1 MISKGIR
8 LSSIQKGRWIMVN
21 TRYFKKWIFIIFV
34 FFLSVTLLLARTVKT
49 PGEETNFTR
58 YSQHEEIS
66 RFLSRLDQLSKE
78 LEIRIIGQTLE
89 ARDYPSKDLYL
100 CIVTEEGADC
110 PQKLSLEKPSFLIVA
125 SQHGNE
131 QSAKEAVLWMIRDL
145 AVGEMKPLLKKVNFL
160 VIPQANPYGNWH
172 DQRQNEQ
179 DLDLNRDHVK
189 LESPEVMAIHRVF
202 RSWMPEVTLDIHE
215 KGDDFYRVSIGCV
228 SNINIHPWLQKF
240 SQNTILSEIEEKLKK
255 KNITFHEYLVT
266 QRMGIDSSAGVRY
279 RAEDLGERQT
289 MKRYSTTDLNDG
301 RNSLGIYETLSFI
314 QEGASRHDV
323 ETLRERTRW
332 QYFGAR
338 FLAESIAEHG
348 AEIVSMVRGLRED
361 LVERARAFSPE
372 DLVHLRMEYARSE
385 KEPELTIE
393 RFERSESPVRGIL
406 KVDKKAG
413 EPLFLADFEPYP
425 YPSTL
430 KVVEEV
436 EENWF
441 PLVEP
446 ALSVPRPLGYI
457 IPAKHQD
464 VVETLLRH
472 GLEVDIFTKDTF
484 LEVEIYQVGNIVPA
498 EYDYLPPQE
507 IEGERKS
514 LQAIVKREDFYV
526 SCAQA
531 GASLIPC
538 LLEPESQY
546 GLVRYQMFDLVPKAG
561 DIFSFFRYT
570 GKKDLPII
578 SYKKW
583 KR

>member
-1 MISKGIR
+1 MR
-8 LSSIQKGRWIMVN
+8 LSSNRNGRWIMAN
-21 TRYFKKWIFIIFV
+21 TRRFKKWVCIIFV
-34 FFLSVTLLLARTVKT
+34 FAFSVTLLLARDVKT
-49 PGEETNFTR
+49 PAEETNFTR
-58 YSQHEEIS
+58 YSQYEEIS

-89 ARDYPSKDLYL
+89 VRDYSSKDLYL
-100 CIVTEEGADC
+100 CIITEEGADC
-110 PQKLSLEKPSFLIVA
+110 PQQINREKPSFLIVA

-131 QSAKEAVLWMIRDL
+131 QSAKEAALWLIRDL
-145 AVGEMKPLLKKVNFL
+145 AVGEMKSLLKKVNFL

-172 DQRQNEQ
+172 DQRRNEQ

-189 LESPEVMAIHRVF
+189 LESPEAMAIHRVF

-228 SNINIHPWLQKF
+228 SNVNIHPRFQEI
-240 SQNTILSEIEEKLKK
+240 SRNTILAEIEKKLRKK
-255 KNITFHEYLVT
+255 KIAFHEYLVT
-266 QRMGIDSSAGVRY
+266 QPMGIDSSAGVSY

-332 QYFGAR
+332 QYFGIR
-338 FLAESIAEHG
+338 FLAENIAQHG
-348 AEIVSMVRGLRED
+348 DEIVSIVRCLRED
-361 LVERARAFSPE
+361 LMERARTYSQE
-372 DLVHLRMEYARSE
+372 DLVHLRMKYARSE
-385 KEPELTIE
+385 RESELTIE
-393 RFERSESPVRGIL
+393 RFESSESPIRGIL

-413 EPLFLADFEPYP
+413 EPLTRADFESYA

-430 KVVEEV
+430 KVVKEV
-436 EENWF
+436 EKNWF
-441 PLVEP
+441 PNVEP
-446 ALSVPRPLGYI
+446 VLSVSRPLGYI
-457 IPAKHQD
+457 IPARHQD

-472 GLEVDIFTKDTF
+472 GLEVDMFTKDTT
-484 LEVEIYQVGNIVPA
+484 LEVEVYQVGNVIPV

-507 IEGERKS
+507 IEVEMKS
-514 LQAIVKREDFYV
+514 LQTIVKREDFYV

-531 GASLIPC
+531 GANLIPC

-546 GLVRYQMFDLVPKAG
+546 GLIRYWKFELVPEAG

-570 GKKDLPII
+570 GKENLPII

>member
-1 MISKGIR
+1 MA
-8 LSSIQKGRWIMVN
+8 N
-21 TRYFKKWIFIIFV
+21 TGCFKKWVCIIFV
-34 FFLSVTLLLARTVKT
+34 FSFSVTLLLAKAVKT
-49 PGEETNFTR
+49 PAEEANFTR
-58 YSQHEEIS
+58 YTQYEEVS
-66 RFLSRLDQLSKE
+66 RFLSRLDQLSEE
-78 LEIRIIGQTLE
+78 LEIQIIGQTLE
-89 ARDYPSKDLYL
+89 VRDYPSKDLYL

-110 PQKLSLEKPSFLIVA
+110 PQKLNLEKPSFLIVA

-131 QSAKEAVLWMIRDL
+131 QSAKEAALWLIRDL
-145 AVGEMKPLLKKVNFL
+145 AVGEMKSLLKKVNFL

-172 DQRQNEQ
+172 DQRRNEQ

-189 LESPEVMAIHRVF
+189 LESPEVMAIHHIF
-202 RSWMPEVTLDIHE
+202 RAWMPEVTLDVHE

-228 SNINIHPWLQKF
+228 SNVNIRPWLQKF
-240 SQNTILSEIEEKLKK
+240 SRDTILTEIEKKLRK

-266 QRMGIDSSAGVRY
+266 QRMGIDSSAGVSY

-289 MKRYSTTDLNDG
+289 MKRYSTTDINDG

-323 ETLRERTRW
+323 ETLRERTGW
-332 QYFGAR
+332 QYFGMR
-338 FLAESIAEHG
+338 FLAESVANHG
-348 AEIVSMVRGLRED
+348 AEIISMVRSFRED
-361 LVERARAFSPE
+361 LVERARALSLE
-372 DLVHLRMEYARSE
+372 DLIHLRMEYARSE
-385 KEPELTIE
+385 AEPELTIE

-413 EPLFLADFEPYP
+413 EPLTLADFEPYP

-430 KVVEEV
+430 KVVKEIEK
-436 EENWF
+436 NWF
-441 PLVEP
+441 PNVEP

-472 GLEVDIFTKDTF
+472 GLEVDMFTKDTP
-484 LEVEIYQVGNIVPA
+484 LEVEVWQVGNVVPA

-507 IEGERKS
+507 IKVERKG
-514 LQAIVKREDFYV
+514 LQTIVKRKDFYV
-526 SCAQA
+526 SCAQP
-531 GASLIPC
+531 GANLIPC

-546 GLVRYQMFDLVPKAG
+546 GLIRYWKFELVPEAE

-578 SYKKW
+578 PYKKW

>member
-1 MISKGIR
+1 
-8 LSSIQKGRWIMVN
+8 MVD
-21 TRYFKKWIFIIFV
+21 TKYFKKLVYVFIVFSFFV
-34 FFLSVTLLLARTVKT
+34 TVLQARTVKT
-49 PGEETNFTR
+49 PGEETNFTQ

-89 ARDYPSKDLYL
+89 VRDYPSKDLYL

-110 PQKLSLEKPSFLIVA
+110 PQRLNLEKPSFLIVA

-131 QSAKEAVLWMIRDL
+131 QSAKEAALWLIRDL
-145 AVGEMKPLLKKVNFL
+145 AVGEMKSLLKKVNFL
-160 VIPQANPYGNWH
+160 VIPQANPYGNWY
-172 DQRQNEQ
+172 DQRRNEQ

-189 LESPEVMAIHRVF
+189 LESPEAMAIHRVF
-202 RSWMPEVTLDIHE
+202 RAWMPEVTLDVHE

-228 SNINIHPWLQKF
+228 SNVNIHSWLQKF
-240 SQNTILSEIEEKLKK
+240 SRNTILNEIEKKLRK

-266 QRMGIDSSAGVRY
+266 QRMGIDSSAGVSY
-279 RAEDLGERQT
+279 RAEDMGERQT

-323 ETLRERTRW
+323 ETLRERTEW
-332 QYFGAR
+332 QYFGMR
-338 FLAESIAEHG
+338 FLAESVANHG
-348 AEIVSMVRGLRED
+348 AEIVSTVRSLRED
-361 LVERARAFSPE
+361 LAERARALTPE
-372 DLVHLRMEYARSE
+372 DLIHLRMKYARSN

-393 RFERSESPVRGIL
+393 RFEQSESPVRGIL

-413 EPLFLADFEPYP
+413 EPLTRADFEPYP

-430 KVVEEV
+430 KVVKEV

-441 PLVEP
+441 PNVEP
-446 ALSVPRPLGYI
+446 DLSVPRPLGYI

-472 GLEVDIFTKDTF
+472 GLEVDIFTRDTP
-484 LEVEIYQVGNIVPA
+484 LEVEIYQVGNVVPA
-498 EYDYLPPQE
+498 EYDYLPPRE
-507 IEGERKS
+507 IEVERKG
-514 LQAIVKREDFYV
+514 LQTIVKREDFYV
-526 SCAQA
+526 SCAQP
-531 GASLIPC
+531 GANLIPC

-546 GLVRYQMFDLVPKAG
+546 GLIRYWKFELVPEAE

-570 GKKDLPII
+570 GKKDLPIVP
-578 SYKKW
+578 YKKW

>member
-1 MISKGIR
+1 MA
-8 LSSIQKGRWIMVN
+8 N
-21 TRYFKKWIFIIFV
+21 TKYFKKSVFIIFI
-34 FFLSVTLLLARTVKT
+34 FFLSVTTLLARTVKT
-49 PGEETNFTR
+49 PAEEINFTQ
-58 YSQHEEIS
+58 YSQHEEVS

-89 ARDYPSKDLYL
+89 VRDYAAKDLYL
-100 CIVTEEGADC
+100 CIITEEGTDSP
-110 PQKLSLEKPSFLIVA
+110 PQLNNEKPSFLIVA

-131 QSAKEAVLWMIRDL
+131 QSAKEAVLWLIRDL
-145 AVGEMKPLLKKVNFL
+145 AIGEMKSLLKKVNFL
-160 VIPQANPYGNWH
+160 IIPQANPYGNWY
-172 DQRQNEQ
+172 DQRRNEQ

-228 SNINIHPWLQKF
+228 SNVNIHPWFQEI
-240 SQNTILSEIEEKLKK
+240 SRNTILTEVEKKLRK

-279 RAEDLGERQT
+279 REEDLGERQT
-289 MKRYSTTDLNDG
+289 MKRFSTTDLNDG

-332 QYFGAR
+332 QYFGMR
-338 FLAESIAEHG
+338 FLAESVAKHG
-348 AEIVSMVRGLRED
+348 AEIVSTVRGLRED
-361 LVERARAFSPE
+361 LVAQARALSPE
-372 DLVHLRMEYARSE
+372 DLVHLRMKYARSA
-385 KEPELTIE
+385 KAPELRIE

-413 EPLFLADFEPYP
+413 EPLTQADFEPYS

-430 KVVEEV
+430 KVVKEV
-436 EENWF
+436 EKNWF
-441 PLVEP
+441 PNVEP
-446 ALSVPRPLGYI
+446 ALSVPRPLGYV

-472 GLEVDIFTKDTF
+472 GLEVDMFTKDIA
-484 LEVEIYQVGNIVPA
+484 LKVEVYQVGNVVPA

-507 IEGERKS
+507 IQVEKKS
-514 LQAIVKREDFYV
+514 LQTIVKREDFYV

-531 GASLIPC
+531 GAKLIPC

-546 GLVRYQMFDLVPKAG
+546 GLIRYWKFKLVPETG

-570 GKKDLPII
+570 GKKNLPIV

>member
-1 MISKGIR
+1 MA
-8 LSSIQKGRWIMVN
+8 N
-21 TRYFKKWIFIIFV
+21 TKYFKKSVFIIFI
-34 FFLSVTLLLARTVKT
+34 FFLSVTTLLARTVKT
-49 PGEETNFTR
+49 PAEEINFTQ
-58 YSQHEEIS
+58 YSQHEEVS

-89 ARDYPSKDLYL
+89 VRDYAAKDLYL
-100 CIVTEEGADC
+100 CIITEEGTDSP
-110 PQKLSLEKPSFLIVA
+110 PQLNNEKPSFLIVA

-131 QSAKEAVLWMIRDL
+131 QSAKEAVLWLIRDL
-145 AVGEMKPLLKKVNFL
+145 AIGEMKSLLKKVNFL
-160 VIPQANPYGNWH
+160 IIPQANPYGNWY
-172 DQRQNEQ
+172 DQRRNEQ

-228 SNINIHPWLQKF
+228 SNVNIHPWFQEI
-240 SQNTILSEIEEKLKK
+240 SRNTILTEVEKKLRK

-279 RAEDLGERQT
+279 REEDLGERQT
-289 MKRYSTTDLNDG
+289 MKRFSTTDLNDG

-332 QYFGAR
+332 QYFGMR
-338 FLAESIAEHG
+338 FLAESVAKHG
-348 AEIVSMVRGLRED
+348 AEIVSTVRGLRED
-361 LVERARAFSPE
+361 LVAQARALSPE
-372 DLVHLRMEYARSE
+372 DLVHLRMKYARSA
-385 KEPELTIE
+385 KAPELRIE

-413 EPLFLADFEPYP
+413 EPLTQADFEPYS

-430 KVVEEV
+430 KVVKEV
-436 EENWF
+436 EKNWF
-441 PLVEP
+441 PNVEP
-446 ALSVPRPLGYI
+446 ALSVPRPLGYV

-472 GLEVDIFTKDTF
+472 GLEVDMFTKDIA
-484 LEVEIYQVGNIVPA
+484 LKVEVYQVGNVVPA

-507 IEGERKS
+507 IQVEKKS
-514 LQAIVKREDFYV
+514 LQTIVKREDFYV

-531 GASLIPC
+531 GANLIPC

-546 GLVRYQMFDLVPKAG
+546 GLIRYWKFKLVPETG

-570 GKKDLPII
+570 GKKNLPIV